1 MHNYIKKIIPILV
14 VAAIITAALSTRAQ
28 ESPNCPNLV
37 IKALETTST
46 QCLDIGRNEAC
57 YGNVNIQATA
67 RDDVPADQFVF
78 NAPGDRVKL
87 DLIKTLRLGEL
98 NLETQEWGVGYMRIR
113 ANLPDVAAGQF
124 VTMILFGDTAIRDAS
139 VEMSEKTGKAFT
151 PMQAFY
157 FRTGIGGEADRPLCN
172 EFPTSG
178 ILIQTPQGGQK
189 VELMVNEVRLSVGS
203 TILLEAP
210 GSTETLGELEDVDEG
225 NPGEIPPS
233 EMLVTT
239 FEGEVEIEVN
249 GKTVIVGTGEQGSIP
264 LDENSRPAG
273 DPEKKDTPTTT
284 SYGALI
290 NLVNEAADESLIT
303 FVGDV
308 PTLVP
313 TEAATEEAALPIPVA
328 GIPAASISLGGAG
341 QSVPVGGGFANPL
354 QVKVV
359 DAYGTPISGASVM
372 FSGPASGPGV
382 IFGTLAMIPAASGP
396 ITLGGST
403 GLLAPG
409 STSATVTT
417 DANGVATSPEFSANT
432 TAGTYIVTARE
443 LSKGV
448 STGFVLTN
456 LASYPVQLARVGGD
470 GQSTVVNTSF
480 GSPLVVKVMD
490 EYGNGVPGSSVYFY
504 IYSQGAGA
512 IFSGTGS
519 ESESVVTDANGNAA
533 SSILIANDTP
543 GEFFVDAYGE
553 GEFGTSFTLTNLA
566 PPPPTATFTPSPT
579 LTPTL
584 TLTPSLT
591 LTPTATFTA
600 TMTSSPVPPAPF
612 VSGIS
617 PDTVSAGAAGFTLSV
632 FGGNFDPF
640 SVVLV
645 NGSGRSTSYVSSGQL
660 NAQITSS
667 DVSTSGVVSIQVFT
681 SGAGTSNSASLTV
694 TGAATGEKAP
704 RIASISPNPVSAGGP
719 SFTLTVNGSNF
730 TASSGVLV
738 NGAGRATTFISES
751 TLEVTV
757 LDTDIASPGSVS
769 IQVGSEYGVSEPTT
783 LTVN

>member
-28 ESPNCPNLV
+28 ESPNCPDLV

-57 YGNVNIQATA
+57 YGNVNIQATP

-78 NAPGDRVKL
+78 NAPGDRIKL

-210 GSTETLGELEDVDEG
+210 GSTKTLGELEDVDET
-225 NPGEIPPS
+225 NLEESPPS

-249 GKTVIVGTGEQGSIP
+249 GKTVTVGTGEQGSIP

-273 DPEKKDTPTTT
+273 DPEKKDTPDVNT
-284 SYGALI
+284 YGALI
-290 NLVNEAADESLIT
+290 NLVNKAADKELIT
-303 FVGDV
+303 FVGEV
-308 PTLVP
+308 STPVP
-313 TEAATEEAALPIPVA
+313 TEAATEEAVRPVA
-328 GIPAASISLGGAG
+328 GIPATSISLGGAG

-359 DAYGTPISGASVM
+359 DFYGTPVSGATVV

-396 ITLGGST
+396 ITLGGGT

-432 TAGTYIVTARE
+432 IAGTYIVTARE

-448 STGFVLTN
+448 STGFSLTN
-456 LASYPVQLARVGGD
+456 LPGYPVQLAKMGGD
-470 GQSTVVNTSF
+470 GQSTTVNTPF

-490 EYGNGVPGSSVYFY
+490 GYGNGVPGSSVYFY
-504 IYSQGAGA
+504 VYSQGAGA
-512 IFSGTGS
+512 IFSGTGG

-533 SSILIANDTP
+533 SSALIANDTP

-584 TLTPSLT
+584 TQTPTLT

-600 TMTSSPVPPAPF
+600 TMTFTPIPPAPSI
-612 VSGIS
+612 SGIS
-617 PDTVSAGAAGFTLSV
+617 PNTVSAGAAGFTLSV
-632 FGGNFDPF
+632 FGSNFDPF

-645 NGSGRSTSYVSSGQL
+645 NGSGRSTSYVSNGQL

-694 TGAATGEKAP
+694 TGAAAGEKAP
-704 RIASISPNPVSAGGP
+704 RIASISPNPVSAGGV

-730 TASSGVLV
+730 TPSSGVLV
-738 NGAGRATTFISES
+738 NGAGRTTTFISES
-751 TLEVTV
+751 TLQVTV

>member
-28 ESPNCPNLV
+28 ESPNCPDLV

-139 VEMSEKTGKAFT
+139 VEMSEKTGKEFT

-210 GSTETLGELEDVDEG
+210 GKTDTLGELEDVNETDSE
-225 NPGEIPPS
+225 ETPPS

-249 GKTVIVGTGEQGSIP
+249 GKTVTVGAGEQGSIP

-273 DPEKKDTPTTT
+273 DPKKEDTPTTN

-303 FVGDV
+303 FVGEV

-313 TEAATEEAALPIPVA
+313 TEAATEEVVLPKIVA

-341 QSVPVGGGFANPL
+341 QSVPIGEGFANPL

-359 DAYGTPISGASVM
+359 DGYGTPVSGASVM

-432 TAGTYIVTARE
+432 LAGTYIVTARE

-456 LASYPVQLARVGGD
+456 LPSYPVQIAKVGGD

-480 GSPLVVKVMD
+480 GSPLVVKVLD

-519 ESESVVTDANGNAA
+519 ESESVVTDANGNAT

-543 GEFFVDAYGE
+543 GPFFVDAYGE
-553 GEFGTSFTLTNLA
+553 GEFGTSFNLTNLA
-566 PPPPTATFTPSPT
+566 APPPTATFTPSPT

-584 TLTPSLT
+584 TLTP
-591 LTPTATFTA
+591 TATFTA
-600 TMTSSPVPPAPF
+600 TMTSSPIPPAPF

-645 NGSGRSTSYVSSGQL
+645 NGSARGTSYVSSGQL

-730 TASSGVLV
+730 TPSSGVLV

-751 TLEVTV
+751 VLEVTV